1 MRNTE
6 SNKPMNFYWKVQV
19 VTEIKV
25 LYLVF
30 IARILILYYYFI
42 FLYFLTMSRYHEYFK
57 VVVSINTENNILIK
71 IMFKQHTVSL
81 MFQ

>member
-6 SNKPMNFYWKVQV
+6 LNKPMNFYWKVQV

-25 LYLVF
+25 LYLIF

-42 FLYFLTMSRYHEYFK
+42 FLDCLTMSRYHEYFK
-57 VVVSINTENNILIK
+57 FVVSINTENNILIK
-71 IMFKQHTVSL
+71 IMF
-81 MFQ
+81 